1 MTVSKMEQVVL
12 QKAEA
17 EAKEI
22 LAKARKEADERWET
36 RSARLREEH
45 ERRVEAARQ
54 EIESELERTEGAR
67 ANENRLEL
75 LRLKNEI
82 IEEIFDKA
90 LDRFVE
96 SDAYPEWL
104 KQQIKSLPKMGG
116 AELVANKA
124 DRDRLKKA
132 SADVE
137 RDDMPVA
144 EDAAPIR
151 GGFLVRG
158 KQVDMDVS
166 VESLMDAMRESLTQ
180 QIARKL
186 FDEEAE

>member
-1 MTVSKMEQVVL
+1 MEEVVVR
-12 QKAEA
+12 KAEA

-22 LAKARKEADERWET
+22 LAEARKEADERWET

-45 ERRVEAARQ
+45 ERRVEAAKQ
-54 EIESELERTEGAR
+54 EIESELERTEGSK
-67 ANENRLEL
+67 ANDNRVEL
-75 LRLKNEI
+75 LRVKNEI
-82 IEEIFDKA
+82 LDEIFDKA

-96 SDAYPEWL
+96 SDAYSGWL
-104 KQQIKSLPKMGG
+104 KRQVEALPEMEG
-116 AELVANKA
+116 AELVANEA

-132 SADVE
+132 AADGE
-137 RDDMPVA
+137 RNDMPVA

-158 KQVDMDVS
+158 KQFDMDVS

-180 QIARKL
+180 RIARQL
-186 FDEEAE
+186 FDEETE